1 MTTKQQGIELRKK
14 ADNFMSE
21 VAKRQQS
28 FARLLPKGMD
38 PEWFVGEVRV
48 ALVRAPNLMECDP
61 VSVFDALTTCAQLGL
76 SPSGRLGSAY
86 LIPFRDTRANTY
98 RCTLVVGYKGYVD
111 LAYRSGDVM
120 GFGAQVV
127 YENEPFDVTE
137 GFDIAIHK
145 HERDVETPGELR
157 AVYAW
162 ATLRGGY
169 SVKVLMWKREVLA
182 IKARSRGASSGPWST
197 DEAEMWKKTAI
208 RRLIKLLPLSPQ
220 KAAGLVRA
228 QEVEDAEWEDASFDV
243 EASHD
248 DAAPSGTEG
257 LKKSLKARN
266 AVPEVIEPQLATEL
280 NEAAKA
286 LLKEKQGLPI
296 SHPDAQPPEPGS
308 EG

>member
-1 MTTKQQGIELRKK
+1 MNTTKQQGIELRKK
-14 ADNFMSE
+14 ADNFMAE

-28 FARLLPKGMD
+28 FARLLPRGLD

-48 ALVRAPNLMECDP
+48 AVVRAPNLMECDP

-86 LIPFRDTRANTY
+86 LLPFKDNRNNTY

-111 LAYRSGDVM
+111 LAYRSGEVM

-127 YENEPFDVTE
+127 HENEPFEVNE
-137 GFDIAIHK
+137 GFDLTIAK
-145 HERDVETPGELR
+145 HDRDVENPGPLR

-169 SVKVLMWKREVLA
+169 TVKVLMWRREVLA
-182 IKARSRGASSGPWST
+182 IRARSRGGSNGPWVT

-220 KAAGLVRA
+220 KAQGLTRA
-228 QEVEDAEWEDASFDV
+228 QEVEDAEWEDAAFDV
-243 EASHD
+243 TVDEAPATGS
-248 DAAPSGTEG
+248 AGV
-257 LKKSLKARN
+257 KKTL
-266 AVPEVIEPQLATEL
+266 
-280 NEAAKA
+280 AAKNKGERIEEA
-286 LLKEKQGLPI
+286 VTEQREPLPV
-296 SHPDAQPPEPGS
+296 SHPNAQPPEPGS

>member
-1 MTTKQQGIELRKK
+1 MSNAKQQGIELRKK
-14 ADNFMSE
+14 ADNFMTE
-21 VAKRQQS
+21 VSKRQQS

-48 ALVRAPNLMECDP
+48 AVVRAPKLMECDP

-86 LIPFRDTRANTY
+86 LIPYGT
-98 RCTLVVGYKGYVD
+98 RCTLVVGYKGLID
-111 LAYRSGDVM
+111 LAYRSGEVV

-127 YENEPFDVTE
+127 YENEPFDVNE
-137 GFDIAIHK
+137 GFDLTITRHD
-145 HERDVETPGELR
+145 RDVEGPGALR

-169 SVKVLMWKREVLA
+169 TVKVLMWRREVLA
-182 IKARSRGASSGPWST
+182 VKARSRGGSSGPWTT

-220 KAAGLVRA
+220 KAQGLVRA
-228 QEVEDAEWEDASFDV
+228 QEAEDAEWEEAAFDV
-243 EASHD
+243 DAQQQDEAPTTGV
-248 DAAPSGTEG
+248 AG
-257 LKKSLKARN
+257 LKRALKAKTERIED
-266 AVPEVIEPQLATEL
+266 AVTEQSATV
-280 NEAAKA
+280 
-286 LLKEKQGLPI
+286 PI
-296 SHPDAQPPEPGS
+296 SHPDAQPPEPGA